1 MNNPEKNQNTLT
13 LGHKR
18 YGKTLC
24 LTDISDVLF
33 TGGFRS
39 GKTESAMNYVS
50 EVAKVNECRIV
61 ILSTKPDWRKLGK
74 YISSKKYTCNPL
86 EERKI
91 NIFKAI
97 NGVELQDMSFVISEL
112 WCLYNHLPMSCAG
125 IMAKAIYAAYKDA
138 GVPYAWEYFGFEQ
151 AFREKSG
158 EFPKSDLAEK
168 VLGVKGIS
176 TYAYRKMR
184 EAYPYISSLT
194 IASLTRE
201 VESKFNKKKK
211 AYYTGQE
218 IVLSYRF
225 NLPIPIKKKQFRIEE
240 ILHSDGEQNGTH
252 QYILCATLFS
262 IAGAKEMNRSTE
274 VRLKMLVKHRN
285 QISFLRECNQLSQY
299 RIENGSRVLCSD
311 GSEDFEPRFQLTESK
326 IAYDERNRKFY
337 LNLGY
342 SFTKK
347 DNDLNKDRWRL

>member
-1 MNNPEKNQNTLT
+1 MQRDL
-13 LGHKR
+13 H
-18 YGKTLC
+18 
-24 LTDISDVLF
+24 I
-33 TGGFRS
+33 
-39 GKTESAMNYVS
+39 
-50 EVAKVNECRIV
+50 VANRTV
-61 ILSTKPDWRKLGK
+61 
-74 YISSKKYTCNPL
+74 
-86 EERKI
+86 
-91 NIFKAI
+91 
-97 NGVELQDMSFVISEL
+97 Q
-112 WCLYNHLPMSCAG
+112 
-125 IMAKAIYAAYKDA
+125 
-138 GVPYAWEYFGFEQ
+138 YAWEYFGFEQ